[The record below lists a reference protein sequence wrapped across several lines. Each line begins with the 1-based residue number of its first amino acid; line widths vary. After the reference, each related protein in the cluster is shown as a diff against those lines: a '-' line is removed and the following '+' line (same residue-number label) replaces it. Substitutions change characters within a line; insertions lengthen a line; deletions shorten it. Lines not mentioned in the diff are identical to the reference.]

1 MKLKQ
6 IQIYNFGQFS
16 QETFDLP
23 EGNLAAFFGGNEAGK
38 STTVAFIKQ
47 ILFGFNLKNTSSVFF
62 EDYEPL
68 TKSYPM
74 GGQLVFTSD
83 AGEYVLERTWSK
95 GDKSKTGAVK
105 VFLNG
110 QEVPASLF
118 YEQIQN
124 IDGGFYAES
133 FIFNEDLLRQVSSL
147 SEGEILENIYYLGAA
162 QSSQLLAIR
171 ADFDKEAKDLF
182 KPSGKKA
189 PVNQDL
195 LKLAEQRDK
204 VAANGQEFDAYQQ
217 LEGQRLA
224 EEKEAKKLEKEVEEV
239 NGQLSK
245 LEKQL
250 EQVQNYQTYLDLK
263 KQVSPVAFDQEL
275 YQKALDLNAQIK
287 ALKAAI
293 KEEKEQIDPALL
305 AKRKDQVR
313 AWWQE
318 VGQIS
323 QSLEMHKQQV
333 GQLEDKQASLLELTP
348 HLDQVADLS
357 MDQFQQMQ
365 ADWEESQKTEETP
378 KTLPPYV
385 GLIVAVIG
393 LALIGQNRILAILLI
408 LAGAA
413 LAAYAYFK
421 KPAKGPDKAGFFKEK
436 YGIDASVKV
445 DSLLAPYRDLAISR
459 RDLANAQAELA
470 QKEKQAADL
479 ARQLGLDSSDIAA
492 INQQLSRLEE
502 QVEAESAALR
512 ASQEV
517 KAANLNYQKQISNLT
532 ERLLAIYQTAGVEN
546 LAAYQALAQKQQEQK
561 ALAAQINAL
570 KNNLG
575 EQLAAF
581 EENGL
586 DSAKLLGQKQELEK
600 ELADKQRA
608 VSARQQEMA
617 NLLAEE
623 KRYASSSQVAED
635 KQMLAEIADSF
646 RRDSQDYLASLL
658 AGEVI
663 GRTLDL
669 ASNDRFP
676 KMLKLAQEYLE
687 ILTGG
692 RYLEILLPAKLS
704 KKTPLKVVR
713 KDKKKIPLA
722 YLSRGTQEQLYFAL
736 KLAFVMQIKDKIDL
750 PVLIDDSFVN
760 FDGPRTGYIVDM
772 LKKMSED
779 KQILVFTAREDL
791 AEAVS
796 AAPIRYRKKE
806 QDA

>member
-1 MKLKQ
+1 MRLKQ

-105 VFLNG
+105 VLLNG

-118 YEQIQN
+118 YDQIQN

-147 SEGEILENIYYLGAA
+147 SKGEILENIYYLGAA
-162 QSSQLLAIR
+162 QSSQLLTIR

-204 VAANGQEFDAYQQ
+204 VAADGQEFDAYQQ

-224 EEKEAKKLEKEVEEV
+224 EEQVAKKLEKEVQEISSRL
-239 NGQLSK
+239 QK
-245 LEKQL
+245 LGKQL

-263 KQVSPVAFDQEL
+263 KQVSPVTFDQEL

-287 ALKAAI
+287 ALKASI

-313 AWWQE
+313 AWRQE
-318 VGQIS
+318 LGQIS
-323 QSLEMHKQQV
+323 QSLEMLKQQV
-333 GQLEDKQASLLELTP
+333 KQLEEKQASLLELTP
-348 HLDQVADLS
+348 HLEQVADLS

-365 ADWEESQKTEETP
+365 ADWEESQKAEAAP

-393 LALIGQNRILAILLI
+393 LALLGQNRVLAILLI

-421 KPAKGPDKAGFFKEK
+421 KTAKGPDKAEAFKEK

-445 DSLLAPYRDLAISR
+445 DSLLAPYRDLAINR
-459 RDLANAQAELA
+459 RDLEKAQAELA

-479 ARQLGLDSSDIAA
+479 ARQLGLDGSDLTAVS
-492 INQQLSRLEE
+492 QQLGRLEE
-502 QVEAESAALR
+502 QVEAESAGLR

-517 KAANLNYQKQISNLT
+517 KAANLNYQKQISALT
-532 ERLLAIYQTAGVEN
+532 EQLLAIYQTAGVEN
-546 LAAYQALAQKQQEQK
+546 LAAYQALAQKLQEQK
-561 ALAAQINAL
+561 ALSAQITAL

-575 EQLAAF
+575 DQLAAF

-586 DSAKLLGQKQELEK
+586 DASKLLGQKKELEK

-676 KMLKLAQEYLE
+676 KMLKLAQDYLE

-692 RYLEILLPAKLS
+692 RYREILLPAKLS

-713 KDKKKIPLA
+713 KDKKKIPLP

-772 LKKMSED
+772 LNKMSED

>member
-1 MKLKQ
+1 MRLKQ

-74 GGQLVFTSD
+74 GGQLVFDSD
-83 AGEYVLERTWSK
+83 AAEYVLERTWSK

-105 VFLNG
+105 VLLNG

-118 YEQIQN
+118 YDQIQN

-147 SEGEILENIYYLGAA
+147 SKGEILENIYYLGAA

-204 VAANGQEFDAYQQ
+204 VVADGQEFDAYQQ
-217 LEGQRLA
+217 LEGQRLV
-224 EEKEAKKLEKEVEEV
+224 EEQAAKKLEKEVQEV
-239 NGQLSK
+239 NSQLSK
-245 LEKQL
+245 LDKQL

-263 KQVSPVAFDQEL
+263 KQVSPVTFDQEL

-287 ALKAAI
+287 ALKASI

-305 AKRKDQVR
+305 AKRKAQVR
-313 AWWQE
+313 AWRQE
-318 VGQIS
+318 LGQIS
-323 QSLEMHKQQV
+323 QSLEMFKQQV
-333 GQLEDKQASLLELTP
+333 KQLEEKQASLLELTP
-348 HLDQVADLS
+348 HLEQVADLS

-365 ADWEESQKTEETP
+365 ADWEESQKAEAAP

-393 LALIGQNRILAILLI
+393 LALLGQNRFLAILLI

-421 KPAKGPDKAGFFKEK
+421 KPAKGPDKAEAFKEK

-445 DSLLAPYRDLAISR
+445 DSLLAPYRDLAINR
-459 RDLANAQAELA
+459 RDLEKAQAELA

-479 ARQLGLDSSDIAA
+479 ARQLGLDGSDLTAVS
-492 INQQLSRLEE
+492 QQLGRLEE
-502 QVEAESAALR
+502 QVEAESAVLR

-517 KAANLNYQKQISNLT
+517 KAANLNYQKQISALT
-532 ERLLAIYQTAGVEN
+532 EQLLAIYQTAGVEN
-546 LAAYQALAQKQQEQK
+546 LAAYQALAQKLQEQK
-561 ALAAQINAL
+561 ALSAQITAL

-575 EQLAAF
+575 DQLAAF

-586 DSAKLLGQKQELEK
+586 DASKLLGQKKELEK

-676 KMLKLAQEYLE
+676 KMLKLAQDYLE

-692 RYLEILLPAKLS
+692 RYREILLPAKLS

-772 LKKMSED
+772 LNKMSED

>member
-74 GGQLVFTSD
+74 GGQLVFTSGE
-83 AGEYVLERTWSK
+83 GEYVLERTWSK

-105 VFLNG
+105 VLLNG

-118 YEQIQN
+118 YDQIQN

-204 VAANGQEFDAYQQ
+204 VAADGQEFDAYRQ

-224 EEKEAKKLEKEVEEV
+224 EEQAAKKLEKEVQEV
-239 NGQLSK
+239 NSQLSK
-245 LEKQL
+245 LDKQL

-287 ALKAAI
+287 ALKASI
-293 KEEKEQIDPALL
+293 KEEKEAVDPALL
-305 AKRKDQVR
+305 TKRKDQVR
-313 AWWQE
+313 AWRQE
-318 VGQIS
+318 LGQIS
-323 QSLEMHKQQV
+323 QSLEMLKQQV
-333 GQLEDKQASLLELTP
+333 KQLEEKQASLLELTP
-348 HLDQVADLS
+348 HLAQVADLS
-357 MDQFQQMQ
+357 MDQFQQLQ

-421 KPAKGPDKAGFFKEK
+421 KPAKGPDKAGAFKEK

-445 DSLLAPYRDLAISR
+445 DSLLAPYRDLAINR
-459 RDLANAQAELA
+459 RDLEKAQAELA
-470 QKEKQAADL
+470 QKEKQVADL
-479 ARQLGLDSSDIAA
+479 ARQLGLDGSDLTAVS
-492 INQQLSRLEE
+492 QQLGRLEE
-502 QVEAESAALR
+502 QVEAENAALR

-517 KAANLNYQKQISNLT
+517 KAANLNYQKKISALT
-532 ERLLAIYQTAGVEN
+532 EQLLASYQTAGVEN
-546 LAAYQALAQKQQEQK
+546 LAAYQALAQKLQEQK
-561 ALAAQINAL
+561 ALSAQITAL
-570 KNNLG
+570 QNNLG
-575 EQLAAF
+575 DQLAAF

-635 KQMLAEIADSF
+635 KQVFAEIADSF

-676 KMLKLAQEYLE
+676 KMLKLAQDYLE

-692 RYLEILLPAKLS
+692 RYREILLPAKLS

>member
-1 MKLKQ
+1 MRLKQ

-23 EGNLAAFFGGNEAGK
+23 KGNLAAFFGGNEAGK

-74 GGQLVFTSD
+74 GGQLVFDSD

-105 VFLNG
+105 VLLNG

-118 YEQIQN
+118 YDQIQN

-147 SEGEILENIYYLGAA
+147 SKGEILENIYYLGAA

-204 VAANGQEFDAYQQ
+204 VAADGQEFDAYQQ

-224 EEKEAKKLEKEVEEV
+224 EEQAAKKLEKEVQEISSRL
-239 NGQLSK
+239 QK
-245 LEKQL
+245 LGKQL
-250 EQVQNYQTYLDLK
+250 EQVQNYQTYLNLK
-263 KQVSPVAFDQEL
+263 KQVSPVTFDQEL
-275 YQKALDLNAQIK
+275 YQKALDLNAQIR
-287 ALKAAI
+287 ALKASI

-313 AWWQE
+313 AWRQE
-318 VGQIS
+318 LGQIS
-323 QSLEMHKQQV
+323 QSLEMLKQQV
-333 GQLEDKQASLLELTP
+333 KQLEEKQASLIELTP
-348 HLDQVADLS
+348 HLEQVADLS

-365 ADWEESQKTEETP
+365 ADWEGSQKAEAAP

-393 LALIGQNRILAILLI
+393 LALLGQNRVLAILLV

-421 KPAKGPDKAGFFKEK
+421 KPAKGPDKAEAFKEK

-445 DSLLAPYRDLAISR
+445 DSLLAPYRDLAINR
-459 RDLANAQAELA
+459 RDLEKAQAELA

-479 ARQLGLDSSDIAA
+479 ARQLGLDGSDLTAVS
-492 INQQLSRLEE
+492 QQLGRLEE
-502 QVEAESAALR
+502 QVEAESAVLR

-517 KAANLNYQKQISNLT
+517 KAANLNYQKQISALT
-532 ERLLAIYQTAGVEN
+532 EQLLAIYQTAGVEN
-546 LAAYQALAQKQQEQK
+546 LAAYQALAQRLQEQK
-561 ALAAQINAL
+561 ALSAQITAL

-575 EQLAAF
+575 DQLAAF

-586 DSAKLLGQKQELEK
+586 DASKLLGQKKELEK

-676 KMLKLAQEYLE
+676 KMLKLAQDYLE

-692 RYLEILLPAKLS
+692 RYLEILLPAKIS

>member
-1 MKLKQ
+1 MRLKQ

-105 VFLNG
+105 VLLNG

-118 YEQIQN
+118 YDQIQN

-133 FIFNEDLLRQVSSL
+133 FIFNEDLLRQVGSL

-204 VAANGQEFDAYQQ
+204 VAADGQEFDAYQQ

-224 EEKEAKKLEKEVEEV
+224 EEQAAKKLEKEVQEISSRL
-239 NGQLSK
+239 QK

-250 EQVQNYQTYLDLK
+250 EQVKNYQTYLDLK

-287 ALKAAI
+287 ALKASI
-293 KEEKEQIDPALL
+293 KEEKAAVDPALL

-313 AWWQE
+313 AWRQE
-318 VGQIS
+318 LGQIS
-323 QSLEMHKQQV
+323 QSLELLKQQV
-333 GQLEDKQASLLELTP
+333 KQLEEKQASLLELTP
-348 HLDQVADLS
+348 HLEQVADLS

-365 ADWEESQKTEETP
+365 ADWEESQKAEETT

-421 KPAKGPDKAGFFKEK
+421 KPAKGPDKAGAFKEK
-436 YGIDASVKV
+436 YGIDVSVKV
-445 DSLLAPYRDLAISR
+445 DSLLAPYRDLAINR
-459 RDLANAQAELA
+459 RDLEKAQAELA

-479 ARQLGLDSSDIAA
+479 ARQLGLDGSDLTAVS
-492 INQQLSRLEE
+492 QQLGRLEE

-517 KAANLNYQKQISNLT
+517 KAANLNYQKQISALT
-532 ERLLAIYQTAGVEN
+532 EQLLAIYQTAGVEN
-546 LAAYQALAQKQQEQK
+546 LAAYQALAQKLQEQK
-561 ALAAQINAL
+561 ALAAQITAL

-575 EQLAAF
+575 DQLAAF

-586 DSAKLLGQKQELEK
+586 DASKLLGQKQELEK

-608 VSARQQEMA
+608 VSASQQEMA

-663 GRTLDL
+663 GRSLDL

-713 KDKKKIPLA
+713 KDKKKIPLD

>member
-1 MKLKQ
+1 MRLKQ

-105 VFLNG
+105 VLLNG

-118 YEQIQN
+118 YDQIQN

-204 VAANGQEFDAYQQ
+204 VAADGQEFDAYQQ
-217 LEGQRLA
+217 LEAQRLT
-224 EEKEAKKLEKEVEEV
+224 EEKAAEKLEKEVQEV
-239 NGQLSK
+239 NSQLSK
-245 LEKQL
+245 LDKQL

-287 ALKAAI
+287 ALKASI
-293 KEEKEQIDPALL
+293 KEEKAAVDPALL

-313 AWWQE
+313 AWRQE
-318 VGQIS
+318 LGQIS
-323 QSLEMHKQQV
+323 QSLEMLKQQV
-333 GQLEDKQASLLELTP
+333 KQLEEKQASLLELTP
-348 HLDQVADLS
+348 HLAQVADLS

-365 ADWEESQKTEETP
+365 ADWEESQKAETAP

-393 LALIGQNRILAILLI
+393 LALLGQNRFLAILLI

-421 KPAKGPDKAGFFKEK
+421 KPAKGPDKAEAFKEK

-445 DSLLAPYRDLAISR
+445 DSLLAPYRDLAINR
-459 RDLANAQAELA
+459 RDLEKAQAELA

-479 ARQLGLDSSDIAA
+479 ARQLGLDGSDLTAVS
-492 INQQLSRLEE
+492 QQLGRLEE
-502 QVEAESAALR
+502 QVEAESAVLR

-517 KAANLNYQKQISNLT
+517 KAANLNYQKQISTLT
-532 ERLLAIYQTAGVEN
+532 EQLLAIYQTAGVEN
-546 LAAYQALAQKQQEQK
+546 LAAYQALAQKLQEQK
-561 ALAAQINAL
+561 ALSAQITAL

-575 EQLAAF
+575 DQLAAF

-586 DSAKLLGQKQELEK
+586 DASKLLGQKKELEK

-676 KMLKLAQEYLE
+676 KMLKLAQDYLE

-692 RYLEILLPAKLS
+692 RYREILLPAKLS

-772 LKKMSED
+772 LNKMSED

>member
-95 GDKSKTGAVK
+95 GDKSKAGAVK
-105 VFLNG
+105 VLLNG

-204 VAANGQEFDAYQQ
+204 VAADGQEFDAYQQ

-224 EEKEAKKLEKEVEEV
+224 EEKEAKKLGKEVEEV
-239 NGQLSK
+239 NSQLSK

-313 AWWQE
+313 AWRQE

-378 KTLPPYV
+378 KILPPYV

-413 LAAYAYFK
+413 LVVYAYFK
-421 KPAKGPDKAGFFKEK
+421 KPAKGPDKAGSFKEK

-517 KAANLNYQKQISNLT
+517 KVANLNYQKQISNLT
-532 ERLLAIYQTAGVEN
+532 EQLLAIYQTAGVEN

-600 ELADKQRA
+600 GLADKQRA

-676 KMLKLAQEYLE
+676 KMLKLAQDYLE

-692 RYLEILLPAKLS
+692 RYLEILLPAKIS

>member
-1 MKLKQ
+1 MRLKQ

-83 AGEYVLERTWSK
+83 AGEYILERTWSK

-105 VFLNG
+105 VLLNG

-118 YEQIQN
+118 YDQIQN

-147 SEGEILENIYYLGAA
+147 SKGEILENIYYLGAA

-204 VAANGQEFDAYQQ
+204 VAADGQEFDAYQQ

-224 EEKEAKKLEKEVEEV
+224 EEQAAKKLEKEVQEISSRL
-239 NGQLSK
+239 QK
-245 LEKQL
+245 LGKQL

-263 KQVSPVAFDQEL
+263 KQVSPVTFDQEL

-287 ALKAAI
+287 ALKASI

-305 AKRKDQVR
+305 AKRKGQIR
-313 AWWQE
+313 AWRQE
-318 VGQIS
+318 LGQIS
-323 QSLEMHKQQV
+323 QSLEMLKQQV
-333 GQLEDKQASLLELTP
+333 KQLEEKQASLLELTP
-348 HLDQVADLS
+348 HLEQVADLS

-365 ADWEESQKTEETP
+365 ADWEESQKAEAAP

-385 GLIVAVIG
+385 GLIVVVIG
-393 LALIGQNRILAILLI
+393 LALLGQNRVLAILLI

-421 KPAKGPDKAGFFKEK
+421 KPAKGPDKAEAFKEK

-445 DSLLAPYRDLAISR
+445 DSLLAPYRDLAINR
-459 RDLANAQAELA
+459 RDLEKAQAELA

-479 ARQLGLDSSDIAA
+479 ARQFGLDGSDLTAVS
-492 INQQLSRLEE
+492 QQLGRLEE
-502 QVEAESAALR
+502 QVEAESAVLR

-517 KAANLNYQKQISNLT
+517 KAANLNYQKQISALT
-532 ERLLAIYQTAGVEN
+532 EQLLAIYQTAGVEN
-546 LAAYQALAQKQQEQK
+546 LAAYQALAQKLQEQK
-561 ALAAQINAL
+561 ALSAQITAL

-575 EQLAAF
+575 DQLAAF

-586 DSAKLLGQKQELEK
+586 DASKLLGQKKELEK

-617 NLLAEE
+617 NLLAEK

-676 KMLKLAQEYLE
+676 KMLKLAQDYLE

-692 RYLEILLPAKLS
+692 RYREILLPAKLS

-760 FDGPRTGYIVDM
+760 FDSPRTGYIVDM
-772 LKKMSED
+772 LNKMSED

>member
-105 VFLNG
+105 VLLNG

-182 KPSGKKA
+182 KPSGKKT

-204 VAANGQEFDAYQQ
+204 VAADGQEFDAYQQ

-250 EQVQNYQTYLDLK
+250 EQVQNYQIYLDLK

-313 AWWQE
+313 AWRQE

-365 ADWEESQKTEETP
+365 ADWEESQKTEEAP

-532 ERLLAIYQTAGVEN
+532 EQLLAIYQTAGVEN

-635 KQMLAEIADSF
+635 KQMLAEIADGF

-760 FDGPRTGYIVDM
+760 FDGPRTGYIVEM

>member
-95 GDKSKTGAVK
+95 GDKSKIGAVK
-105 VFLNG
+105 VLLNG

-204 VAANGQEFDAYQQ
+204 VAADGQEFDAYQQ

-224 EEKEAKKLEKEVEEV
+224 EEKAAKKLEKEVQEISSRL
-239 NGQLSK
+239 QK

-250 EQVQNYQTYLDLK
+250 EQVKNYQTYLDLK

-287 ALKAAI
+287 ALKASI

-305 AKRKDQVR
+305 AKRKDQAR
-313 AWWQE
+313 AWRQE
-318 VGQIS
+318 LGQIS
-323 QSLEMHKQQV
+323 QSLEMLKQQV
-333 GQLEDKQASLLELTP
+333 GQLEEKQASLLELTP

-365 ADWEESQKTEETP
+365 ADWEESQKAEAAP

-385 GLIVAVIG
+385 GLIVAGIG
-393 LALIGQNRILAILLI
+393 LALLGQNRFLAILLI

-421 KPAKGPDKAGFFKEK
+421 KPAKGPDKAGAFKEK

-445 DSLLAPYRDLAISR
+445 DSLLAPYRDLAINR
-459 RDLANAQAELA
+459 RDLENAQAELA

-479 ARQLGLDSSDIAA
+479 ARQLGLDGSDLTAVS
-492 INQQLSRLEE
+492 QQLGRLEE
-502 QVEAESAALR
+502 RVEAESAALR

-517 KAANLNYQKQISNLT
+517 KAANLNYQKQISALT
-532 ERLLAIYQTAGVEN
+532 EQLLAIYQTAGVEN
-546 LAAYQALAQKQQEQK
+546 LAAYQALAQKLQEQK
-561 ALAAQINAL
+561 ALSAQITAL

-575 EQLAAF
+575 DQLAAF

-586 DSAKLLGQKQELEK
+586 DASKLLGQKPELEK

-635 KQMLAEIADSF
+635 KQLLAEIADSF

-692 RYLEILLPAKLS
+692 RYREILLPAKLS

>member
-1 MKLKQ
+1 MRLKQ

-105 VFLNG
+105 VLLNG

-118 YEQIQN
+118 YDQIQN

-204 VAANGQEFDAYQQ
+204 VAADSQEFDAYQQ
-217 LEGQRLA
+217 LEGQRLT
-224 EEKEAKKLEKEVEEV
+224 EEKAAEKLEKEVQEV
-239 NGQLSK
+239 SSQLSK
-245 LEKQL
+245 LDKQL

-287 ALKAAI
+287 ALKASI

-313 AWWQE
+313 AWRQE
-318 VGQIS
+318 LGQIS
-323 QSLEMHKQQV
+323 QSLEMLKQQV
-333 GQLEDKQASLLELTP
+333 KQLEEKQASLLELTP
-348 HLDQVADLS
+348 HLEQVADLS

-365 ADWEESQKTEETP
+365 ADWEESQKAEAAP

-393 LALIGQNRILAILLI
+393 LALLGQNGVLAILLI

-421 KPAKGPDKAGFFKEK
+421 KPAKGPDKAEAFKEK

-445 DSLLAPYRDLAISR
+445 DSLLAPYRDLAINR
-459 RDLANAQAELA
+459 RDLEKAQAELA

-479 ARQLGLDSSDIAA
+479 ARQLGLDGSDLTAVS
-492 INQQLSRLEE
+492 QQLGRLEE
-502 QVEAESAALR
+502 QVEAESAVLR

-517 KAANLNYQKQISNLT
+517 KAANLNYQKQISALT
-532 ERLLAIYQTAGVEN
+532 EQLLAIYQTAGVEN
-546 LAAYQALAQKQQEQK
+546 LAAYQALAQRLQEQK
-561 ALAAQINAL
+561 ALSAQITAL

-575 EQLAAF
+575 DQLAAF

-586 DSAKLLGQKQELEK
+586 DASKLLGQKKELEK

-676 KMLKLAQEYLE
+676 KMLKLAQDYLE
-687 ILTGG
+687 IFTGG
-692 RYLEILLPAKLS
+692 RYREILLPAKLS

-772 LKKMSED
+772 LNKMSED

>member
-313 AWWQE
+313 AWRQE

-333 GQLEDKQASLLELTP
+333 GQLKDKQASLLELTP

-658 AGEVI
+658 AGGVI

-692 RYLEILLPAKLS
+692 RYLEILLPAKIS

>member
-1 MKLKQ
+1 MRLKQ

-105 VFLNG
+105 VLLNG

-118 YEQIQN
+118 YDQIQN

-204 VAANGQEFDAYQQ
+204 VAADGQEFDAYQQ

-224 EEKEAKKLEKEVEEV
+224 EEKAAEKLEKEVQEV
-239 NGQLSK
+239 NSQLSK
-245 LEKQL
+245 LDKQL
-250 EQVQNYQTYLDLK
+250 EQVQNYQTYLNLK
-263 KQVSPVAFDQEL
+263 KQVSPVTFDQEL

-287 ALKAAI
+287 ALKASI

-313 AWWQE
+313 AWRQE
-318 VGQIS
+318 LGQIS
-323 QSLEMHKQQV
+323 QSLEMLKQQV
-333 GQLEDKQASLLELTP
+333 KQLEEKQVSLLELTP
-348 HLDQVADLS
+348 HLEQVADLS

-365 ADWEESQKTEETP
+365 ADWEESQKAEAAP

-393 LALIGQNRILAILLI
+393 LALLGQNGVLAILLI

-421 KPAKGPDKAGFFKEK
+421 KPAKGPDKAEAFKEK

-445 DSLLAPYRDLAISR
+445 DSLLAPYRDLAINR
-459 RDLANAQAELA
+459 RDLEKAQAELA

-479 ARQLGLDSSDIAA
+479 ARQLGLDGSDLTAVS
-492 INQQLSRLEE
+492 QQLGRLEE

-517 KAANLNYQKQISNLT
+517 KAANLNYQKQISALT
-532 ERLLAIYQTAGVEN
+532 EQLLAIYQTAGVEN
-546 LAAYQALAQKQQEQK
+546 LAAYQALAQKLQEQK
-561 ALAAQINAL
+561 ALSAQITAL

-575 EQLAAF
+575 DQLAAF

-586 DSAKLLGQKQELEK
+586 NASKLLGQKQELEK

-635 KQMLAEIADSF
+635 KQMLAGIADSF

-676 KMLKLAQEYLE
+676 KMLKLAQDYLE

-692 RYLEILLPAKLS
+692 RYREILLPAKLS

-713 KDKKKIPLA
+713 KDKKKISLA

-772 LKKMSED
+772 LNKMSED

>member
-1 MKLKQ
+1 MRLKQ
-6 IQIYNFGQFS
+6 IQIYNFGQLS
-16 QETFDLP
+16 QEPFDLP
-23 EGNLAAFFGGNEAGK
+23 EGNLAAFCGGNEAGK
-38 STTVAFIKQ
+38 SSTVAFIKQ
-47 ILFGFNLKNTSSVFF
+47 ILVGFKLKNTSSVFF

-105 VFLNG
+105 VLLNG

-118 YEQIQN
+118 YDQIQN

-195 LKLAEQRDK
+195 LKLAGQRDK
-204 VAANGQEFDAYQQ
+204 VAADGQEFDAYQQ

-224 EEKEAKKLEKEVEEV
+224 EEKAAKKLEKEVQEISSRL
-239 NGQLSK
+239 QK
-245 LEKQL
+245 LDKQL

-275 YQKALDLNAQIK
+275 YQKALDLSAQIK
-287 ALKAAI
+287 ALKASI
-293 KEEKEQIDPALL
+293 KEEKAAVDPALL

-313 AWWQE
+313 AWRQE
-318 VGQIS
+318 LGQIS
-323 QSLEMHKQQV
+323 QSLEMLKQQV
-333 GQLEDKQASLLELTP
+333 KQLEEKQASLLELTP
-348 HLDQVADLS
+348 HLAQVADLS

-365 ADWEESQKTEETP
+365 ADWEDSQKTEEKP
-378 KTLPPYV
+378 KTLPPHV

-421 KPAKGPDKAGFFKEK
+421 KPAKGPDKAGAFKEK
-436 YGIDASVKV
+436 YGIDARVKV
-445 DSLLAPYRDLAISR
+445 DSLLAPYRDLAINR
-459 RDLANAQAELA
+459 RDLENAQAELA

-479 ARQLGLDSSDIAA
+479 ARQLGLDGSDLTAVS
-492 INQQLSRLEE
+492 QQLGRLEE

-517 KAANLNYQKQISNLT
+517 KAANLNYQKQISALT
-532 ERLLAIYQTAGVEN
+532 EQLLAIYQTAGVEN
-546 LAAYQALAQKQQEQK
+546 LAAYQALAQKLQEQK
-561 ALAAQINAL
+561 ALSAQITAL

-575 EQLAAF
+575 DQLAAF

-586 DSAKLLGQKQELEK
+586 DASKLLGQKPELEK

-635 KQMLAEIADSF
+635 KQLLAEIADSF

-692 RYLEILLPAKLS
+692 RYREILLPAKLS

-796 AAPIRYRKKE
+796 CAPIRYRKKE

>member
-1 MKLKQ
+1 MRLKQ

-23 EGNLAAFFGGNEAGK
+23 KGNLAAFFGGNEAGK

-105 VFLNG
+105 VLLNG

-118 YEQIQN
+118 YDQIQN

-147 SEGEILENIYYLGAA
+147 SKGEILENIYYLGAA

-204 VAANGQEFDAYQQ
+204 VAADGQEFDAYQQ
-217 LEGQRLA
+217 LEGQRLV
-224 EEKEAKKLEKEVEEV
+224 EEQAAKKLEKEVQEISSRL
-239 NGQLSK
+239 QK
-245 LEKQL
+245 LDKQL

-263 KQVSPVAFDQEL
+263 KQVSPVTFDQEL
-275 YQKALDLNAQIK
+275 YQKTLDLNAQIK
-287 ALKAAI
+287 ALKASI

-313 AWWQE
+313 AWRQE
-318 VGQIS
+318 LGQIS
-323 QSLEMHKQQV
+323 QSLEMLKQQV
-333 GQLEDKQASLLELTP
+333 KQLEEKQASLIELTP
-348 HLDQVADLS
+348 HLEQVADLS

-365 ADWEESQKTEETP
+365 ADWEGSQKAEAAP

-393 LALIGQNRILAILLI
+393 LALLGQNRVLAILLV

-421 KPAKGPDKAGFFKEK
+421 KPAKGPDKAEAFKEK

-445 DSLLAPYRDLAISR
+445 DSLLAPYRDLAINR
-459 RDLANAQAELA
+459 RDLEKAQAELA

-479 ARQLGLDSSDIAA
+479 ARQLGLDGSDLTAVS
-492 INQQLSRLEE
+492 QQLGRLEE
-502 QVEAESAALR
+502 QVEAESAVLR

-517 KAANLNYQKQISNLT
+517 KAANLNYQKQISALT
-532 ERLLAIYQTAGVEN
+532 EQLLAIYQTAGVEN
-546 LAAYQALAQKQQEQK
+546 LAAYQALAQRLQEQK
-561 ALAAQINAL
+561 ALSAQITAL

-575 EQLAAF
+575 DQLAAF

-586 DSAKLLGQKQELEK
+586 DASKLLGQKKELEK

-676 KMLKLAQEYLE
+676 KMLKLAQDYLE

-692 RYLEILLPAKLS
+692 RYLEILLPAKIS

>member
-1 MKLKQ
+1 MLKQ
-6 IQIYNFGQFS
+6 
-16 QETFDLP
+16 
-23 EGNLAAFFGGNEAGK
+23 
-38 STTVAFIKQ
+38 
-47 ILFGFNLKNTSSVFF
+47 
-62 EDYEPL
+62 
-68 TKSYPM
+68 
-74 GGQLVFTSD
+74 
-83 AGEYVLERTWSK
+83 
-95 GDKSKTGAVK
+95 
-105 VFLNG
+105 
-110 QEVPASLF
+110 
-118 YEQIQN
+118 
-124 IDGGFYAES
+124 
-133 FIFNEDLLRQVSSL
+133 QV
-147 SEGEILENIYYLGAA
+147 
-162 QSSQLLAIR
+162 
-171 ADFDKEAKDLF
+171 
-182 KPSGKKA
+182 
-189 PVNQDL
+189 
-195 LKLAEQRDK
+195 
-204 VAANGQEFDAYQQ
+204 
-217 LEGQRLA
+217 
-224 EEKEAKKLEKEVEEV
+224 
-239 NGQLSK
+239 
-245 LEKQL
+245 KQL
-250 EQVQNYQTYLDLK
+250 E
-263 KQVSPVAFDQEL
+263 E
-275 YQKALDLNAQIK
+275 
-287 ALKAAI
+287 
-293 KEEKEQIDPALL
+293 
-305 AKRKDQVR
+305 
-313 AWWQE
+313 
-318 VGQIS
+318 
-323 QSLEMHKQQV
+323 
-333 GQLEDKQASLLELTP
+333 KQASLLELTP
-348 HLDQVADLS
+348 HLEQVADLS

-365 ADWEESQKTEETP
+365 ADWEESQKAEAAP

-421 KPAKGPDKAGFFKEK
+421 KPAKGPDKAGAFKEK

-445 DSLLAPYRDLAISR
+445 DSLLAPYRDLAINR
-459 RDLANAQAELA
+459 RDLANSQAELA
-470 QKEKQAADL
+470 EKEKQAADL
-479 ARQLGLDSSDIAA
+479 ALQLGLDGSDLTAVS
-492 INQQLSRLEE
+492 QQLGRLEE
-502 QVEAESAALR
+502 QVEAEDAALR

-517 KAANLNYQKQISNLT
+517 KAANLNYQKQISALT
-532 ERLLAIYQTAGVEN
+532 EQLLATYQTAGVEN
-546 LAAYQALAQKQQEQK
+546 LAAYQALAQKLQEQK
-561 ALAAQINAL
+561 ALSAQITAL

-575 EQLAAF
+575 DQLAAF

-586 DSAKLLGQKQELEK
+586 DSSKLLGKKQELEK
-600 ELADKQRA
+600 ELADKQKA

-635 KQMLAEIADSF
+635 KQTLAEIADSF

-676 KMLKLAQEYLE
+676 KMLKLAQDYLE

-692 RYLEILLPAKLS
+692 RYREIFLPTKLS

-722 YLSRGTQEQLYFAL
+722 YLSRGVQEQLYFAL

-760 FDGPRTGYIVDM
+760 FDSPRTGYIVDM
-772 LKKMSED
+772 LKKMNKD

>member
-95 GDKSKTGAVK
+95 GDKSKIGEVK
-105 VFLNG
+105 VLLNG

-182 KPSGKKA
+182 KPSGKKT

-204 VAANGQEFDAYQQ
+204 VAADGQEFDAYQQ

-250 EQVQNYQTYLDLK
+250 EQVQNYQIYLDLK

-313 AWWQE
+313 AWRQE

-365 ADWEESQKTEETP
+365 ADWEESQKTEEAP

-532 ERLLAIYQTAGVEN
+532 EQLLAIYQTAGVEN

-635 KQMLAEIADSF
+635 KQMLAEIADGF

-760 FDGPRTGYIVDM
+760 FDGPRTGYIVEM

>member
-1 MKLKQ
+1 MRLKQ

-74 GGQLVFTSD
+74 GGQLVFDSD

-105 VFLNG
+105 VLLNG

-118 YEQIQN
+118 YDQIQN

-147 SEGEILENIYYLGAA
+147 SKGEILENIYYLGAA

-182 KPSGKKA
+182 KPSGKKS

-204 VAANGQEFDAYQQ
+204 VAADGQEFDAYQQ
-217 LEGQRLA
+217 LEGHRLA
-224 EEKEAKKLEKEVEEV
+224 EEQAAKKLEKEVQEISSRL
-239 NGQLSK
+239 QK
-245 LEKQL
+245 LGKQL

-263 KQVSPVAFDQEL
+263 KQVSPVTFDQEL

-287 ALKAAI
+287 ALKASI

-313 AWWQE
+313 AWRQE
-318 VGQIS
+318 LGQIS
-323 QSLEMHKQQV
+323 QSLEMLKQQV
-333 GQLEDKQASLLELTP
+333 KQLEEKQASLLELTP
-348 HLDQVADLS
+348 HLEQVADLS

-365 ADWEESQKTEETP
+365 ADWEESQKAETAP

-393 LALIGQNRILAILLI
+393 LALLGQNRVLAILLI

-421 KPAKGPDKAGFFKEK
+421 KPAKGPDKAEAFKEK

-445 DSLLAPYRDLAISR
+445 DSLLAPYRDLAINR
-459 RDLANAQAELA
+459 RDLEKAQAELA

-479 ARQLGLDSSDIAA
+479 ARQVGLDGSDLTAVS
-492 INQQLSRLEE
+492 QQLGRLEE
-502 QVEAESAALR
+502 QVETESAVLR

-517 KAANLNYQKQISNLT
+517 KAANLNYRKQISALT
-532 ERLLAIYQTAGVEN
+532 EQLLAIYQTAGVEN
-546 LAAYQALAQKQQEQK
+546 LAAYQALAQKLQEQK
-561 ALAAQINAL
+561 ALSAQITAL

-575 EQLAAF
+575 DQLAAF

-586 DSAKLLGQKQELEK
+586 DASKLLGQKKELEK

-676 KMLKLAQEYLE
+676 KMLKLAQDYLE

-692 RYLEILLPAKLS
+692 RYREILLPAKLS

-772 LKKMSED
+772 LNKMSED

-791 AEAVS
+791 AESVS

>member
-105 VFLNG
+105 VLLNG
-110 QEVPASLF
+110 QEVPASIF

-171 ADFDKEAKDLF
+171 ADFDKEAKNLF

-204 VAANGQEFDAYQQ
+204 VAADGQEFDAYQQ

-313 AWWQE
+313 AWRQE

-333 GQLEDKQASLLELTP
+333 GQLKDKQASLLELTP

-459 RDLANAQAELA
+459 RDLANTQAELA

-479 ARQLGLDSSDIAA
+479 ARQLGLDSSDIEA

-502 QVEAESAALR
+502 QVEAENAAFR

-532 ERLLAIYQTAGVEN
+532 EQLLAIYQTAGVEN
-546 LAAYQALAQKQQEQK
+546 LAAYQVLAQKQQEQK

-600 ELADKQRA
+600 GLADKQRA

-692 RYLEILLPAKLS
+692 RYLEILLPAKIS

-760 FDGPRTGYIVDM
+760 FDSPRTGYIVDM

>member
-1 MKLKQ
+1 MRLKQ
-6 IQIYNFGQFS
+6 IQIYNFGQFN

-105 VFLNG
+105 VLLNG

-118 YEQIQN
+118 YDQIQN

-204 VAANGQEFDAYQQ
+204 VAADGQEFDAYQQ

-224 EEKEAKKLEKEVEEV
+224 EEKAAEKLEKEVQEV
-239 NGQLSK
+239 NSQLSK
-245 LEKQL
+245 LDKQL

-287 ALKAAI
+287 ALKASI
-293 KEEKEQIDPALL
+293 KEEKAAVDPALL

-313 AWWQE
+313 AWRQE
-318 VGQIS
+318 LGQIS
-323 QSLEMHKQQV
+323 QSLEMLKQQV
-333 GQLEDKQASLLELTP
+333 KQLEEKQASLLELTP
-348 HLDQVADLS
+348 HLEQVADLS

-365 ADWEESQKTEETP
+365 ADWEESQKAEAAP

-393 LALIGQNRILAILLI
+393 LGLLGQNGVLAILLI

-421 KPAKGPDKAGFFKEK
+421 KPAKGPDKAEAFKEK

-445 DSLLAPYRDLAISR
+445 DSLLAPYRDLVINR
-459 RDLANAQAELA
+459 RDLEKAQAELA

-479 ARQLGLDSSDIAA
+479 VRQLGLDGSDLTAVS
-492 INQQLSRLEE
+492 QQLGRLEE
-502 QVEAESAALR
+502 QVEAESAVLR

-517 KAANLNYQKQISNLT
+517 KAANLNYQKQISTLT
-532 ERLLAIYQTAGVEN
+532 EQLLAIYQTAGVEN
-546 LAAYQALAQKQQEQK
+546 LAAYQALAQKLQEQK
-561 ALAAQINAL
+561 ALSAQITAL

-575 EQLAAF
+575 DQLAAF

-586 DSAKLLGQKQELEK
+586 DASKLLGQKKELEK

-676 KMLKLAQEYLE
+676 KMLKLAQDYLE

-692 RYLEILLPAKLS
+692 RYREILLPAKLS

-772 LKKMSED
+772 LNKMSED

-791 AEAVS
+791 AESVS

>member
-95 GDKSKTGAVK
+95 GDKSKIGEVK
-105 VFLNG
+105 VLLNG

-171 ADFDKEAKDLF
+171 ADFDKEAKNLF

-204 VAANGQEFDAYQQ
+204 VAADGQEFDAYQQ

-263 KQVSPVAFDQEL
+263 KQVSPVVFDQEL

-313 AWWQE
+313 AWRQE

-323 QSLEMHKQQV
+323 QSLEMHRQQV
-333 GQLEDKQASLLELTP
+333 GQLKDKQASLLELTP

-546 LAAYQALAQKQQEQK
+546 LAAYQALAQKQQQQK

-608 VSARQQEMA
+608 VSVRQQEIA

>member
-1 MKLKQ
+1 MRLKQ

-105 VFLNG
+105 VLLNG

-118 YEQIQN
+118 YDQIQN

-147 SEGEILENIYYLGAA
+147 SKGEILENIYYLGAA

-195 LKLAEQRDK
+195 IKLAEQRDK
-204 VAANGQEFDAYQQ
+204 VAADGQEFDAYQQ

-224 EEKEAKKLEKEVEEV
+224 EEQAAKKLEKEVQEISSRL
-239 NGQLSK
+239 QK
-245 LEKQL
+245 LGKQL

-263 KQVSPVAFDQEL
+263 KQVSPVTFDQEL

-287 ALKAAI
+287 ALRASI
-293 KEEKEQIDPALL
+293 KEEKEQIAPALL

-313 AWWQE
+313 AWRQE
-318 VGQIS
+318 LGQIS
-323 QSLEMHKQQV
+323 QSLEMLKQQV
-333 GQLEDKQASLLELTP
+333 KQLEEKQASLVELTP
-348 HLDQVADLS
+348 HLEQVADLS

-365 ADWEESQKTEETP
+365 ADWEESQKAETAP

-393 LALIGQNRILAILLI
+393 LALLGQNRVLAILLI

-421 KPAKGPDKAGFFKEK
+421 KPAKGPDKAEAFKEK

-445 DSLLAPYRDLAISR
+445 DSLLAPYRDLAINR
-459 RDLANAQAELA
+459 RDLEKAQAELA

-479 ARQLGLDSSDIAA
+479 ARQLGLDGSDLTAVS
-492 INQQLSRLEE
+492 QQLGRLEE
-502 QVEAESAALR
+502 QVEAESAGLR

-517 KAANLNYQKQISNLT
+517 KAANLNYQKQISALT
-532 ERLLAIYQTAGVEN
+532 EQLLAIYQTAGVEN
-546 LAAYQALAQKQQEQK
+546 LAAYQALAQKLQEQK
-561 ALAAQINAL
+561 ALSAQITAL

-575 EQLAAF
+575 DQLAAF

-586 DSAKLLGQKQELEK
+586 DASKLLGQKKELEK

-676 KMLKLAQEYLE
+676 KMLKLAQDYLE

-692 RYLEILLPAKLS
+692 RYREILLPAKLS

-772 LKKMSED
+772 LNKMSED

>member
-105 VFLNG
+105 VLLNG
-110 QEVPASLF
+110 QEVPASIF

-204 VAANGQEFDAYQQ
+204 VAADGQEFDAYQQ

-313 AWWQE
+313 AWRQE

-333 GQLEDKQASLLELTP
+333 GQLKDKQASLLELTP

-459 RDLANAQAELA
+459 RDLANAQAELT

-479 ARQLGLDSSDIAA
+479 ARQLGLDSSDIEA

-502 QVEAESAALR
+502 QVEAENAAFR

-532 ERLLAIYQTAGVEN
+532 EQLLAIYQTAGVEN
-546 LAAYQALAQKQQEQK
+546 LAAYQVLAQKQQEQK

-600 ELADKQRA
+600 GLADKQRA

-760 FDGPRTGYIVDM
+760 FDSPRTGYIVDM

>member
-105 VFLNG
+105 VLLNG

-204 VAANGQEFDAYQQ
+204 VAADGQEFDAYQQ
-217 LEGQRLA
+217 LEGQRLS
-224 EEKEAKKLEKEVEEV
+224 EEKEAKKLEEEVEEV
-239 NGQLSK
+239 NGQLNK

-313 AWWQE
+313 AWRQE

-365 ADWEESQKTEETP
+365 ADWEESQKIEETP

-408 LAGAA
+408 FAGAA

-492 INQQLSRLEE
+492 IDQQLSRLEE

-532 ERLLAIYQTAGVEN
+532 EQLLAIYQTAGVEN

-608 VSARQQEMA
+608 ISARQQEMA

-635 KQMLAEIADSF
+635 KQMLAEVADSF

-692 RYLEILLPAKLS
+692 RYLEILLPVKIS

>member
-47 ILFGFNLKNTSSVFF
+47 ILFGFNLKNTASVFF

-105 VFLNG
+105 VLLNG

-204 VAANGQEFDAYQQ
+204 VAADGQEFDAYQQ

-250 EQVQNYQTYLDLK
+250 EQVKNYQTYLDLK

-287 ALKAAI
+287 ALKASI

-305 AKRKDQVR
+305 AKRKDQAR
-313 AWWQE
+313 AWRQE
-318 VGQIS
+318 LGQIS
-323 QSLEMHKQQV
+323 QSLEMLKQQV
-333 GQLEDKQASLLELTP
+333 GQLEEKQASLLELTP

-365 ADWEESQKTEETP
+365 ADWEESQKAEAAP

-385 GLIVAVIG
+385 GLIVAGIG
-393 LALIGQNRILAILLI
+393 LALLGQNRFLAILLI

-421 KPAKGPDKAGFFKEK
+421 KPAKGPDKAGAFKEK

-445 DSLLAPYRDLAISR
+445 DSLLAPYRDLAINR
-459 RDLANAQAELA
+459 RDLANSQAELA

-492 INQQLSRLEE
+492 ISQQLGRLEE

-532 ERLLAIYQTAGVEN
+532 EQLLASYQTAGVEN
-546 LAAYQALAQKQQEQK
+546 LAAYQALAQKLQEQK

-575 EQLAAF
+575 DQLAAF

-586 DSAKLLGQKQELEK
+586 DVSKLLGQKQELEK

-635 KQMLAEIADSF
+635 KQLLAEIADSF

-692 RYLEILLPAKLS
+692 RYREILLPAKLS

-796 AAPIRYRKKE
+796 CAPIRYRKKE

>member
-1 MKLKQ
+1 MRLKQ

-105 VFLNG
+105 VLLNG

-118 YEQIQN
+118 YDQIQN

-204 VAANGQEFDAYQQ
+204 VAADGQEFDAYQQ

-224 EEKEAKKLEKEVEEV
+224 EEKAAKKLEKEVQEISSRL
-239 NGQLSK
+239 QK
-245 LEKQL
+245 LDKQL

-275 YQKALDLNAQIK
+275 YQKALDLSAQIK
-287 ALKAAI
+287 ALKASI
-293 KEEKEQIDPALL
+293 KEEKAAVDPALL

-313 AWWQE
+313 AWRQE
-318 VGQIS
+318 LGQIS
-323 QSLEMHKQQV
+323 QSLEMLKQQV
-333 GQLEDKQASLLELTP
+333 GQLEEKQASLLELTP
-348 HLDQVADLS
+348 HLAQVADLS

-365 ADWEESQKTEETP
+365 ADWEDSQKTEEKP

-421 KPAKGPDKAGFFKEK
+421 KPAKGPDKAGAFKEK

-445 DSLLAPYRDLAISR
+445 DSLLAPYRDLAINR
-459 RDLANAQAELA
+459 RDLENAQAELA

-479 ARQLGLDSSDIAA
+479 ARQLGLDGSDLTAVS
-492 INQQLSRLEE
+492 QQLGRLEE

-517 KAANLNYQKQISNLT
+517 KAANLNYQKQISALT
-532 ERLLAIYQTAGVEN
+532 EQLLAIYQTAGVEN
-546 LAAYQALAQKQQEQK
+546 LAAYQALAQKLQEQK
-561 ALAAQINAL
+561 ALSAQITAL

-575 EQLAAF
+575 DQLAAF

-586 DSAKLLGQKQELEK
+586 DASKLLGQKPELEK

-635 KQMLAEIADSF
+635 KQLLAEIADSF

-692 RYLEILLPAKLS
+692 RYREILLPAKLS

-796 AAPIRYRKKE
+796 CAPIRYRKKE

>member
-1 MKLKQ
+1 MRLKK

-83 AGEYVLERTWSK
+83 TGEYVLERTWSK

-105 VFLNG
+105 VLLNG

-118 YEQIQN
+118 YDQIQN

-204 VAANGQEFDAYQQ
+204 VAADGQEFDAYQQ

-224 EEKEAKKLEKEVEEV
+224 EEQAAKKLEKEVQEISSRL
-239 NGQLSK
+239 QK

-250 EQVQNYQTYLDLK
+250 EQVKNYQTYLDLK

-287 ALKAAI
+287 ALKASI
-293 KEEKEQIDPALL
+293 KEEKAAVDPTLL

-313 AWWQE
+313 AWRQE
-318 VGQIS
+318 LGQIS
-323 QSLEMHKQQV
+323 QSLELLKQQV
-333 GQLEDKQASLLELTP
+333 KQLEEKQASLLELTP
-348 HLDQVADLS
+348 HLEQVADLS

-365 ADWEESQKTEETP
+365 ADWEESQKEEETP

-421 KPAKGPDKAGFFKEK
+421 KPAKGPDKAGAFKEK
-436 YGIDASVKV
+436 YGIDVSVKV
-445 DSLLAPYRDLAISR
+445 DSLLAPYRDLAINR
-459 RDLANAQAELA
+459 RDLEKAQAELA

-479 ARQLGLDSSDIAA
+479 ARQLGLDGSDLTAVS
-492 INQQLSRLEE
+492 QQLGRLEE

-517 KAANLNYQKQISNLT
+517 KAANLNYQKQISALT
-532 ERLLAIYQTAGVEN
+532 EQLLAIYQTAGVEN
-546 LAAYQALAQKQQEQK
+546 LAAYQALAQKLQEQK
-561 ALAAQINAL
+561 ALSAQITAL

-575 EQLAAF
+575 DQLAAF

-586 DSAKLLGQKQELEK
+586 DASKLLGQKQELEK

-676 KMLKLAQEYLE
+676 KMLKLAQDYLE

-692 RYLEILLPAKLS
+692 RYREILLPAKLS

-713 KDKKKIPLA
+713 KDKKKIPLD

-760 FDGPRTGYIVDM
+760 FDGPRTGYIVAM

>member
-1 MKLKQ
+1 MRLKQ

-105 VFLNG
+105 VLLNG

-118 YEQIQN
+118 YDQIQN

-204 VAANGQEFDAYQQ
+204 VAADGQEFDAYQQ

-224 EEKEAKKLEKEVEEV
+224 EEKAAKKLEKEVQEI

-245 LEKQL
+245 LDKQL

-275 YQKALDLNAQIK
+275 YQKALDLSAQIK
-287 ALKAAI
+287 ALKASI
-293 KEEKEQIDPALL
+293 KEEKAAVDPALL

-313 AWWQE
+313 AWRQE
-318 VGQIS
+318 LGQIS
-323 QSLEMHKQQV
+323 QSLEMLKQQV
-333 GQLEDKQASLLELTP
+333 KQLEEKQASLLELTP
-348 HLDQVADLS
+348 HLAQVADLS

-365 ADWEESQKTEETP
+365 ADWEESQKAEAAP

-421 KPAKGPDKAGFFKEK
+421 KPAKGPDKAGAFKEK

-445 DSLLAPYRDLAISR
+445 DSLLAPYRDLAINR
-459 RDLANAQAELA
+459 RDLENAQAELA

-492 INQQLSRLEE
+492 ISQQLGRLEE

-532 ERLLAIYQTAGVEN
+532 EQLLASYQTAGVEN
-546 LAAYQALAQKQQEQK
+546 LAAYQALAQKLQEQK

-575 EQLAAF
+575 DQLAAF

-586 DSAKLLGQKQELEK
+586 DASKLLGQKQELEK
-600 ELADKQRA
+600 ELADRQRA

-635 KQMLAEIADSF
+635 KQLLAEIADSF

-692 RYLEILLPAKLS
+692 RYREILLPAKLS

-796 AAPIRYRKKE
+796 CAPIRYRKKE

>member
-1 MKLKQ
+1 MRLKQ

-83 AGEYVLERTWSK
+83 TGEYVLERTWSK

-105 VFLNG
+105 VLLNG

-118 YEQIQN
+118 YDQIQN

-204 VAANGQEFDAYQQ
+204 VAADGQEFDAYQQ

-224 EEKEAKKLEKEVEEV
+224 EEQAAKKLEKEVQEISSRL
-239 NGQLSK
+239 QK

-250 EQVQNYQTYLDLK
+250 EQVKNYQTYLDLK
-263 KQVSPVAFDQEL
+263 KQVSPVAFDLEL

-287 ALKAAI
+287 ALKASI
-293 KEEKEQIDPALL
+293 KEEKAAVDPTLL

-313 AWWQE
+313 AWRQE
-318 VGQIS
+318 LGQIS
-323 QSLEMHKQQV
+323 QSLELLKQQV
-333 GQLEDKQASLLELTP
+333 KQLEEKQASLLELTP
-348 HLDQVADLS
+348 HLEQVADLS

-365 ADWEESQKTEETP
+365 ADWEESQKEEETP

-421 KPAKGPDKAGFFKEK
+421 KPAKGPDKAGAFKEK
-436 YGIDASVKV
+436 YGIDVSVKV
-445 DSLLAPYRDLAISR
+445 DSLLAPYRDLAINR
-459 RDLANAQAELA
+459 RDLEKAQAELA

-479 ARQLGLDSSDIAA
+479 ARQLGLDGSDLTAVS
-492 INQQLSRLEE
+492 QQLGRLEE

-517 KAANLNYQKQISNLT
+517 KAANLNYQKQISALT
-532 ERLLAIYQTAGVEN
+532 EQLLAIYQTAGVEN
-546 LAAYQALAQKQQEQK
+546 LAAYQALAQKLQEQK
-561 ALAAQINAL
+561 ALSAQITAL

-575 EQLAAF
+575 DQLAAF

-586 DSAKLLGQKQELEK
+586 DASKLLGQKQELEK

-676 KMLKLAQEYLE
+676 KMLKLAQDYLE

-692 RYLEILLPAKLS
+692 RYREILLPAKLS

-713 KDKKKIPLA
+713 KDKKKIPLD

-760 FDGPRTGYIVDM
+760 FDGPRTGYIVAM

>member
-105 VFLNG
+105 VLLNG

-204 VAANGQEFDAYQQ
+204 VAADGQEFDVYQQ

-224 EEKEAKKLEKEVEEV
+224 EEQAAKKLEKEVQEISSRL
-239 NGQLSK
+239 QK
-245 LEKQL
+245 LGKQL

-263 KQVSPVAFDQEL
+263 KQVSPVTFDQEL
-275 YQKALDLNAQIK
+275 YQKSLDLNAQIK
-287 ALKAAI
+287 ALKASI

-313 AWWQE
+313 AWRQE
-318 VGQIS
+318 LGQIS
-323 QSLEMHKQQV
+323 QSLEMLKQQV
-333 GQLEDKQASLLELTP
+333 KQLEEKQASLLELTP
-348 HLDQVADLS
+348 HLEQVADLS

-365 ADWEESQKTEETP
+365 ADWEESQKAETAP

-393 LALIGQNRILAILLI
+393 LALLGQNWFLAILLI

-421 KPAKGPDKAGFFKEK
+421 KPAKGPDKAEVFKEK

-445 DSLLAPYRDLAISR
+445 DSLLAPYRDLAINR
-459 RDLANAQAELA
+459 RDLEKAQAELA

-479 ARQLGLDSSDIAA
+479 ARQLGLDGSDLTAVS
-492 INQQLSRLEE
+492 QQLGRLEE
-502 QVEAESAALR
+502 QAEAESAVLR

-517 KAANLNYQKQISNLT
+517 KAANLNYQKQISALT
-532 ERLLAIYQTAGVEN
+532 EQLLAIYQTAGVEN
-546 LAAYQALAQKQQEQK
+546 LAAYQALAQKLQEQK
-561 ALAAQINAL
+561 ALSAQITAL

-575 EQLAAF
+575 DQLAAF

-586 DSAKLLGQKQELEK
+586 DASKLLGQKKELEK

-676 KMLKLAQEYLE
+676 KMLKLAQDYLE

-692 RYLEILLPAKLS
+692 RYREILLPAKLS

>member
-74 GGQLVFTSD
+74 GGQLAFTSD

-105 VFLNG
+105 VLLNG

-204 VAANGQEFDAYQQ
+204 VAADGQEFDAYQQ

-224 EEKEAKKLEKEVEEV
+224 EEKAAKKLEKEVEEV

-245 LEKQL
+245 LERQL

-305 AKRKDQVR
+305 AKRKNQVR
-313 AWWQE
+313 AWRQE

-333 GQLEDKQASLLELTP
+333 GQLEGKQASLLELTP

-532 ERLLAIYQTAGVEN
+532 EQLLAIYQIAGVEN

>member
-1 MKLKQ
+1 MRLKQ

-74 GGQLVFTSD
+74 GGQLVFDSD

-105 VFLNG
+105 VLLNG

-118 YEQIQN
+118 YDQIQN

-147 SEGEILENIYYLGAA
+147 SKGEILENIYYLGAA

-204 VAANGQEFDAYQQ
+204 VAADGQEFDAYQQ

-224 EEKEAKKLEKEVEEV
+224 EEQAAKKLEKEVQEISSRL
-239 NGQLSK
+239 QK
-245 LEKQL
+245 LGKQL

-263 KQVSPVAFDQEL
+263 KQVSPVTFDQEL

-287 ALKAAI
+287 ALKASI

-313 AWWQE
+313 AWRQE
-318 VGQIS
+318 LGQIS
-323 QSLEMHKQQV
+323 QSLEMLKQQV
-333 GQLEDKQASLLELTP
+333 KQLEEKQASLLELTP
-348 HLDQVADLS
+348 HLEQVADLS

-365 ADWEESQKTEETP
+365 ADWEESQKAEAAP

-393 LALIGQNRILAILLI
+393 LALLGQNRVLAILLI

-421 KPAKGPDKAGFFKEK
+421 KPAKGPDKAEAFKEK

-445 DSLLAPYRDLAISR
+445 DSLLAPYRDLAINR
-459 RDLANAQAELA
+459 RDLEKAQAELA

-479 ARQLGLDSSDIAA
+479 ARQLGLDGSDLTAVS
-492 INQQLSRLEE
+492 QQLGRLEE
-502 QVEAESAALR
+502 QVEAESAGLR

-517 KAANLNYQKQISNLT
+517 KAANLNYQKQISALT
-532 ERLLAIYQTAGVEN
+532 EQLLAIYQTAGVEN
-546 LAAYQALAQKQQEQK
+546 LAAYQALAQKLQEQK
-561 ALAAQINAL
+561 ALSAQITAL

-575 EQLAAF
+575 DQLAAF

-586 DSAKLLGQKQELEK
+586 DASKLLGQKKELEK

-676 KMLKLAQEYLE
+676 KMLKLAQDYLE

-692 RYLEILLPAKLS
+692 RYREILLPAKLS

-772 LKKMSED
+772 LNKMSED

>member
-1 MKLKQ
+1 MRLKQ

-47 ILFGFNLKNTSSVFF
+47 ILFGFNLKNTASVFF

-105 VFLNG
+105 VLLNG

-204 VAANGQEFDAYQQ
+204 VAADGQEFDAYQQ

-250 EQVQNYQTYLDLK
+250 EQVKNYQTYLDLK

-287 ALKAAI
+287 ALKASI

-305 AKRKDQVR
+305 AKRKDQAR
-313 AWWQE
+313 AWRQE
-318 VGQIS
+318 LGQIS
-323 QSLEMHKQQV
+323 QSLEMLKQQV
-333 GQLEDKQASLLELTP
+333 GQLEEKQASLLELTP

-365 ADWEESQKTEETP
+365 ADWEESQKAEAAP

-385 GLIVAVIG
+385 GLIVAGIG
-393 LALIGQNRILAILLI
+393 LALLGQNRFLAILLI

-421 KPAKGPDKAGFFKEK
+421 KPAKGPDKAGAFKEK

-445 DSLLAPYRDLAISR
+445 DSLLAPYRDLAINR
-459 RDLANAQAELA
+459 RDLANSQAELA

-492 INQQLSRLEE
+492 ISQQLGRLEE

-532 ERLLAIYQTAGVEN
+532 EQLLASYQTAGVEN
-546 LAAYQALAQKQQEQK
+546 LAAYQALAQKLQEQK

-575 EQLAAF
+575 DQLAAF

-586 DSAKLLGQKQELEK
+586 DVSKLLGQKQELEK

-635 KQMLAEIADSF
+635 KQLLAEIADSF

-692 RYLEILLPAKLS
+692 RYREILLPAKLS

-796 AAPIRYRKKE
+796 CAPIRYRKKE

>member
-1 MKLKQ
+1 MRLKQ

-105 VFLNG
+105 VLLNG

-118 YEQIQN
+118 YDQIQN

-147 SEGEILENIYYLGAA
+147 SKGEILENIYYLGAA

-204 VAANGQEFDAYQQ
+204 VAADGQEFDAYQQ

-224 EEKEAKKLEKEVEEV
+224 EEQAAKKLEKEVQEISIRL
-239 NGQLSK
+239 QK
-245 LEKQL
+245 LGKQL

-263 KQVSPVAFDQEL
+263 KQVSPVTFDQEL
-275 YQKALDLNAQIK
+275 YQKTLDLNAQIK
-287 ALKAAI
+287 ALKASI

-313 AWWQE
+313 AWRQE
-318 VGQIS
+318 LGQIS
-323 QSLEMHKQQV
+323 QSLEMLKQQV
-333 GQLEDKQASLLELTP
+333 KQLEEKQASLVELTP
-348 HLDQVADLS
+348 HLEQVADLS
-357 MDQFQQMQ
+357 MNQFQQMQ
-365 ADWEESQKTEETP
+365 ADWEESQKAETAP

-393 LALIGQNRILAILLI
+393 LALLGQNRVLAILLI

-421 KPAKGPDKAGFFKEK
+421 KPAKGPDKAEAFKEK

-445 DSLLAPYRDLAISR
+445 DSLLAPYRDLAINR
-459 RDLANAQAELA
+459 RDLEKAQAELA

-479 ARQLGLDSSDIAA
+479 ARQLGLDGSDLTAVS
-492 INQQLSRLEE
+492 QQLGRLEE
-502 QVEAESAALR
+502 QVEAESAVLR

-517 KAANLNYQKQISNLT
+517 KAANLNYQKQISALT
-532 ERLLAIYQTAGVEN
+532 EQLLAIYQTAGVEN
-546 LAAYQALAQKQQEQK
+546 LAAYQALAQKLQEQK
-561 ALAAQINAL
+561 ALSAQITAL

-575 EQLAAF
+575 DQLAAF

-586 DSAKLLGQKQELEK
+586 DASKLLGQKKELEK

-676 KMLKLAQEYLE
+676 KMLKLAQDYLE

-692 RYLEILLPAKLS
+692 RYREILLPAKLS

-772 LKKMSED
+772 LNKMSED

>member
-1 MKLKQ
+1 MRLKQ

-74 GGQLVFTSD
+74 GGQLVFTSSE
-83 AGEYVLERTWSK
+83 GEYVLERTWSK

-105 VFLNG
+105 VLLNG

-118 YEQIQN
+118 YDQIQN

-204 VAANGQEFDAYQQ
+204 VTADGQEFDAYQQ

-224 EEKEAKKLEKEVEEV
+224 EEQAAKKLEKEVQEISSR
-239 NGQLSK
+239 LKK
-245 LEKQL
+245 LDKQL

-287 ALKAAI
+287 ALKASI

-313 AWWQE
+313 AWRQE
-318 VGQIS
+318 LGQIS
-323 QSLEMHKQQV
+323 QSLELLKQQV
-333 GQLEDKQASLLELTP
+333 KQLEEKQASLLELTP

-365 ADWEESQKTEETP
+365 ADWEESQKVEAAP

-421 KPAKGPDKAGFFKEK
+421 KPAKGPDKAGAFKEK

-445 DSLLAPYRDLAISR
+445 DSLLAPYRDLAINR

-492 INQQLSRLEE
+492 ISQQLGRLGE

-517 KAANLNYQKQISNLT
+517 KAANLNYQKQISTLT
-532 ERLLAIYQTAGVEN
+532 EQLLAIYQTAGVEN
-546 LAAYQALAQKQQEQK
+546 LAAYQALAQKLQEQK

-575 EQLAAF
+575 DQLAAF

-586 DSAKLLGQKQELEK
+586 DASKLLGQKQELEK

-608 VSARQQEMA
+608 VSARQQGMA

-676 KMLKLAQEYLE
+676 NMLKLAQEYLE

-692 RYLEILLPAKLS
+692 RYREILLPAKLS

-796 AAPIRYRKKE
+796 AAPIRYRKRE

>member
-1 MKLKQ
+1 MRLKQ

-83 AGEYVLERTWSK
+83 TGEYVLERTWSK

-105 VFLNG
+105 VLLNG

-118 YEQIQN
+118 YDQIQN

-204 VAANGQEFDAYQQ
+204 VAADGQEFDAYQQ

-224 EEKEAKKLEKEVEEV
+224 EEQAAKKLEKEVQEISSRL
-239 NGQLSK
+239 QK

-250 EQVQNYQTYLDLK
+250 EQVKNYQTYLDLK

-287 ALKAAI
+287 ALKASI
-293 KEEKEQIDPALL
+293 KEEKAAVDPTLL

-313 AWWQE
+313 AWRQE
-318 VGQIS
+318 LGQIS
-323 QSLEMHKQQV
+323 QSLELLKQQV
-333 GQLEDKQASLLELTP
+333 KQLEEKQASLLELTP
-348 HLDQVADLS
+348 HLEQVADLS

-365 ADWEESQKTEETP
+365 ADWEESQKEEETP

-421 KPAKGPDKAGFFKEK
+421 KPAKGPDKAGAFKEK
-436 YGIDASVKV
+436 YGIDVSVKV
-445 DSLLAPYRDLAISR
+445 DSLLAPYRDLAINR
-459 RDLANAQAELA
+459 RDLEKAQAELA

-479 ARQLGLDSSDIAA
+479 ARQLGLDGSDPTAVS
-492 INQQLSRLEE
+492 QQLGRLEE

-517 KAANLNYQKQISNLT
+517 KAANLNYQKQISALT
-532 ERLLAIYQTAGVEN
+532 EQLLAIYQTAGVEN
-546 LAAYQALAQKQQEQK
+546 LAAYQALAQKLQEQK
-561 ALAAQINAL
+561 ALSAQITAL

-575 EQLAAF
+575 DQLAAF

-586 DSAKLLGQKQELEK
+586 DASKLLGQKQELEK

-676 KMLKLAQEYLE
+676 KMLKLAQDYLE

-692 RYLEILLPAKLS
+692 RYREILLPAKLS

-713 KDKKKIPLA
+713 KDKKKIPLD

-760 FDGPRTGYIVDM
+760 FDGPRTGYIVAM

>member
-313 AWWQE
+313 AWRQE

-333 GQLEDKQASLLELTP
+333 GQLKDKQASLLELTP

-692 RYLEILLPAKLS
+692 RYLEILLPAKIS

-750 PVLIDDSFVN
+750 PILIDDSFVN

>member
-1 MKLKQ
+1 MRLKQ

-74 GGQLVFTSD
+74 GGQLVFDSD
-83 AGEYVLERTWSK
+83 EGEFTLERTWSK

-105 VFLNG
+105 VLLNG

-118 YEQIQN
+118 YDQIQN

-182 KPSGKKA
+182 KSSGKKA

-204 VAANGQEFDAYQQ
+204 VAADGQEFDAYQQ

-224 EEKEAKKLEKEVEEV
+224 EEQAAKKLEKEVQEV
-239 NGQLSK
+239 NSQLSK
-245 LEKQL
+245 LDKQL

-263 KQVSPVAFDQEL
+263 KQFSPVAFDQEL

-287 ALKAAI
+287 ALKASI
-293 KEEKEQIDPALL
+293 KEEQATVDPALL

-313 AWWQE
+313 AWRQE
-318 VGQIS
+318 LGQIS
-323 QSLEMHKQQV
+323 QSLELLKQQV
-333 GQLEDKQASLLELTP
+333 KQLEEKQASLLELTP
-348 HLDQVADLS
+348 HLEQVADLS

-365 ADWEESQKTEETP
+365 ADWEESQKAEAAP

-385 GLIVAVIG
+385 GLIVAGIG
-393 LALIGQNRILAILLI
+393 LALLGQNRILAILLI

-421 KPAKGPDKAGFFKEK
+421 KPAKGPDKAGAFKEK

-445 DSLLAPYRDLAISR
+445 DSLLAPYRDLAIDR
-459 RDLANAQAELA
+459 RDLEKAQAELA

-479 ARQLGLDSSDIAA
+479 ARQLGLDGSDLSAVS
-492 INQQLSRLEE
+492 QQLGRLEE
-502 QVEAESAALR
+502 QVEAESTDLR

-517 KAANLNYQKQISNLT
+517 KAANLNYQKQISALT
-532 ERLLAIYQTAGVEN
+532 EQLLAIYQTAGVEN
-546 LAAYQALAQKQQEQK
+546 LAAYQALAQKLQEQK
-561 ALAAQINAL
+561 ALSAQITAL

-575 EQLAAF
+575 DQLAAF

-586 DSAKLLGQKQELEK
+586 DASKLLGQKQELEK

-635 KQMLAEIADSF
+635 KQTLAEIADSF

-676 KMLKLAQEYLE
+676 KMLKLAQDYLE

-692 RYLEILLPAKLS
+692 RYREIILPAKLS